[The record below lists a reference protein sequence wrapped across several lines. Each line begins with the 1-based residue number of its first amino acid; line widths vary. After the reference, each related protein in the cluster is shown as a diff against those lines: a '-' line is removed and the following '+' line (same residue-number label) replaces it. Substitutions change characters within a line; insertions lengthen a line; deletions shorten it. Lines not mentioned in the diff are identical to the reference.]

1 MREGGMRSP
10 EHQEIRVLIA
20 DDHPVVRA
28 GLQAIL
34 ATNERI
40 RVIGEVARGED
51 LVEAVARFSPQ
62 LDLLILDAHMPDFN
76 PVTAVRRLTAQ
87 FPALKILVLSS
98 YDDREYVAGLLN
110 AGVHGYVLKDEPPAT
125 LFAAIHTLA
134 EGEMYLSPKVA
145 RVYVRHQ
152 RQLMSERDLLLD
164 LTDRE
169 LEVLRLVGK
178 GYDNHEIAKALA
190 ISYETVKNHL
200 RNIYSK
206 LGLTNRYQA
215 IVFAFRHNLVQL
227 D

>member
-1 MREGGMRSP
+1 MGTP
-10 EHQEIRVLIA
+10 EQHGIRVLIA

-28 GLQAIL
+28 GLQALLQTRNDIH
-34 ATNERI
+34 
-40 RVIGEVARGED
+40 VVGEITCGKDV
-51 LVEAVARFSPQ
+51 LTAVAQHAHS

-76 PVTAVRRLTAQ
+76 PVKAVREIRAQ
-87 FPALKILVLSS
+87 FPALRILILSS
-98 YDDREYVAGLLN
+98 YDDREYVTGLLN

-125 LFAAIHTLA
+125 LFAAIRTVA
-134 EGEMYLSPKVA
+134 EGEMYLSPRIA

-152 RQLMSERDLLLD
+152 RRLMNERDLLLE

-178 GYDNHEIAKALA
+178 GYDNHEIARMLT

-215 IVFAFRHNLVQL
+215 IVFAFRHNIVEL